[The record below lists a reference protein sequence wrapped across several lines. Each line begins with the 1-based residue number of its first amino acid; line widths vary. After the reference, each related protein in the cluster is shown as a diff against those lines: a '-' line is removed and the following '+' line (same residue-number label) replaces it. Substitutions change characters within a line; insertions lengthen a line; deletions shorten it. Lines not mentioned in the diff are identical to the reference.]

1 MTGRAGGRYAVL
13 HGHVTGP
20 GAVGAVGATSHS
32 HRRQR
37 VGVGATWHG
46 SDQNG
51 PPVGE
56 RDSSNLCT
64 PEAAR
69 DLKAAHAEGLMT
81 DAQLDS
87 AMAALRSSM
96 QANLAARPGIAPA
109 LPGVASVGGNL
120 SEPLS
125 PQATPAATPHDAAP
139 PSQGAGTS
147 LLGRPVGTPASVTSV
162 AAAVKRARRPP
173 RPTTPAAKSNHGI
186 LFMPG
191 FTRHVVTM
199 RGVLEQV

>member
-1 MTGRAGGRYAVL
+1 MQLSAHVRILFASVARTVMADGG
-13 HGHVTGP
+13 GGW
-20 GAVGAVGATSHS
+20 
-32 HRRQR
+32 R
-37 VGVGATWHG
+37 VSVAELIE
-46 SDQNG
+46 QANQL
-51 PPVGE
+51 
-56 RDSSNLCT
+56 N
-64 PEAAR
+64 
-69 DLKAAHAEGLMT
+69 AAHTAGLLT
-81 DAQLDS
+81 RAQLDS
-87 AMAALRSSM
+87 EMGMLRDSM
-96 QANLAARPGIAPA
+96 QAALAARPGIAPA

-139 PSQGAGTS
+139 PSQGAGSS
-147 LLGRPVGTPASVTSV
+147 LLGRPVDTPASERSV
-162 AAAVKRARRPP
+162 AAAVKRVRRPP

>member
-1 MTGRAGGRYAVL
+1 MADGG
-13 HGHVTGP
+13 G
-20 GAVGAVGATSHS
+20 GAPRSTAELV
-32 HRRQR
+32 Q
-37 VGVGATWHG
+37 
-46 SDQNG
+46 
-51 PPVGE
+51 
-56 RDSSNLCT
+56 
-64 PEAAR
+64 AAR
-69 DLKAAHAEGLMT
+69 DLKPAHAEGLMT

-96 QANLAARPGIAPA
+96 QANLAARPGKAPA
-109 LPGVASVGGNL
+109 LPGVASVSGNL

-147 LLGRPVGTPASVTSV
+147 LLGRRVETPASVRSV